1 MRLTSPR
8 RTVAASVLLVVAALG
23 VLVLPAGGTAQISG
37 TTSAAAAADSRFG
50 GSVRA
55 ASVGPG
61 YAFSSVLDGQPV
73 RWNPC
78 EPIRWA
84 VNLSGA
90 PAGALP
96 VLQSAVARVAAASGT
111 TWTYVGQTNTRPTS
125 AVLPK
130 SAQPRYPAIVLG
142 WTDARSSDLLR
153 AQPRGVLAMTRTAW
167 FGVQKPDGSKVAATR
182 AAVVAF
188 DRTDRLPLRGAV
200 SWHTVALHELGHTMG
215 LAHVGAQRQLMATV
229 LPRNLTDLQN
239 GDRAGL
245 TRLGRPAGCVVV
257 PG

>member
-1 MRLTSPR
+1 MRLTTPR
-8 RTVAASVLLVVAALG
+8 RTTAASVLLVVAALA
-23 VLVLPAGGTAQISG
+23 VLLLPAGGGGQISG
-37 TTSAAAAADSRFG
+37 TTSAAAAVDHRF

-55 ASVGPG
+55 SAVGPG
-61 YAFSSVLDGQPV
+61 YAFSSVLDGRPV

-78 EPIRWA
+78 QPIRWA

-96 VLQSAVARVAAASGT
+96 VLRSAVARVAAASGT
-111 TWTYVGQTNTRPTS
+111 TWTYVGATTTRPTS

-130 SAQPRYPAIVLG
+130 AAQPRYPAIVLG

-167 FGVQKPDGSKVAATR
+167 FGVRKADGSKVAATR
-182 AAVVAF
+182 AAVIAF

-229 LPRNLTDLQN
+229 LPRNLSDLQN

-245 TRLGRPAGCVVV
+245 TRLGRTAGCVHV
-257 PG
+257 PS